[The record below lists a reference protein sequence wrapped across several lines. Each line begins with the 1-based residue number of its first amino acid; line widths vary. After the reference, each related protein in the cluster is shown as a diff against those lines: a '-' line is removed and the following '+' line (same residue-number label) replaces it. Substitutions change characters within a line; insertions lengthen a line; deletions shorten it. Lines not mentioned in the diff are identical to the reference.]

1 MDDAAL
7 HLRIRVIAVST
18 RAAVRSMKPDDP
30 QVPEVIQR
38 GRALLDTLATGVLD
52 GGGDG
57 VKLAFERAR
66 EEVAALEGASDRSS

>member
-18 RAAVRSMKPDDP
+18 RAAVRSMEPDDP

-38 GRALLDTLATGVLD
+38 GQALLDTLATAVLD
-52 GGGDG
+52 GGSEG
-57 VKLAFERAR
+57 VRLALERAR
-66 EEVAALEGASDRSS
+66 EDVAALDGASDRPS